1 MDYKKRVKKIV
12 KKGISISGA
21 LASTLI
27 GMGTTILIFLSFKNK
42 KTPSGDSMIPTSLSW
57 RIRL

>member
-21 LASTLI
+21 LARTLI
-27 GMGTTILIFLSFKNK
+27 GMGATILIFLSFKNK
-42 KTPSGDSMIPTSLSW
+42 KNTIT
-57 RIRL
+57 R